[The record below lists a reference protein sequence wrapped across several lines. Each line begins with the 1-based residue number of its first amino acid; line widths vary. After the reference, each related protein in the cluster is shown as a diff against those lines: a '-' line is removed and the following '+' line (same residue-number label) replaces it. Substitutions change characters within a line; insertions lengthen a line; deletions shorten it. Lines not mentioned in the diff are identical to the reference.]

1 MKESKKAISL
11 IEQAMNFRPYGES
24 KKYRLDLDYLLTTA
38 CFVSGEYSKAF
49 DSFRNMLMHESEAVI
64 ERNAVWDLF
73 TAIVNKM
80 LDKRHQRFTLRL
92 LFKRPRLIPLII
104 QNGNNSHLSG
114 TYKYAVGTSCFVHI
128 LFFFF
133 SVSNFLFLL

>member
-49 DSFRNMLMHESEAVI
+49 DSFRNMLMHESEDVI
-64 ERNAVWDLF
+64 EKNAIWDLF

-80 LDKRHQRFTLRL
+80 LDKRHHRFTLRL

-114 TYKYAVGTSCFVHI
+114 TYKYAVGTFCFVN
-128 LFFFF
+128 
-133 SVSNFLFLL
+133 V

>member
-114 TYKYAVGTSCFVHI
+114 TYKYAVGTSYFVHI
-128 LFFFF
+128 
-133 SVSNFLFLL
+133 